1 MSCFGRKKRTKQTV
15 NKKSPVLKGKKE
27 TDSEQEVDLFYGRK
41 ER

>member
-1 MSCFGRKKRTKQTV
+1 MKQTV
-15 NKKSPVLKGKKE
+15 NKKLTFFMEGRKDE